1 MFLVKCL
8 LLNALFLSSRKQYES
23 FTLKHHRHYHQVLQR
38 WDSANRL
45 IVRTSL
51 IKHTLPLP
59 HPKTCKI
66 YLTVSPLARDVIYL
80 TSPLPSRLARDVIYG
95 WPHIRTWDVELNLTK
110 NLNYF
115 FFQVFVTYGIP
126 VISKLFLLPYCSKW
140 FPLISY
146 DMTLF
151 SRLFTFMRKR

>member
-1 MFLVKCL
+1 MLLVKFL
-8 LLNALFLSSRKQYES
+8 LLNVSFLSSKKQYES
-23 FTLKHHRHYHQVLQR
+23 FNFKHHCHYHQVLQR
-38 WDSANRL
+38 WGSTNRRM
-45 IVRTSL
+45 VRTPL
-51 IKHTLPLP
+51 IKHTLRLP
-59 HPKTCKI
+59 HPETSRI
-66 YLTVSPLARDVIYL
+66 YLPPPLLARDVIYGY
-80 TSPLPSRLARDVIYG
+80 PPSRLARDVIYG

-140 FPLISY
+140 FTLISY

-151 SRLFTFMRKR
+151 SRLFTFMHKR

>member
-1 MFLVKCL
+1 MFLVKFL

-59 HPKTCKI
+59 HPETYRI
-66 YLTVSPLARDVIYL
+66 YLTLSPLARDVIYL

-95 WPHIRTWDVELNLTK
+95 WPHIRTWDVEPNLTK
-110 NLNYF
+110 NLHYL
-115 FFQVFVTYGIP
+115 FFQVFVTYVIRYSWNLQIVSSSILFEMIP
-126 VISKLFLLPYCSKW
+126 IN
-140 FPLISY
+140 LIWNDIIFKIIY
-146 DMTLF
+146 F
-151 SRLFTFMRKR
+151 HA